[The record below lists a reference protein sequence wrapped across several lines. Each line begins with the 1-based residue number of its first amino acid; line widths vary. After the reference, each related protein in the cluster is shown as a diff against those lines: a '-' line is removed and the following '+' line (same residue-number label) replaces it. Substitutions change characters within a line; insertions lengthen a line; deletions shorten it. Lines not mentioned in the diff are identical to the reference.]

1 MDPSESGEGNHW
13 RINLHFRAITVGGD
27 SVIDHSTDGDDFC
40 LLVSPYLSS
49 DGSFQDEGK
58 KGRDSSKHCSSTKDK
73 QSGLFLNVGHKRI
86 AGYQR
91 RSVVVLIV

>member
-40 LLVSPYLSS
+40 LLVSPYLAS

-58 KGRDSSKHCSSTKDK
+58 REGIVPNIAPRPRTNRADCS
-73 QSGLFLNVGHKRI
+73 
-86 AGYQR
+86 
-91 RSVVVLIV
+91 